1 MRGSSGGEEEEE
13 EAAAAIMGW
22 IARCCVRVTA
32 NMARERV
39 EGSGYACIAMLYTFP
54 WAGAWISFPCS
65 QYIPKIQTSVSLIS
79 G

>member
-1 MRGSSGGEEEEE
+1 MRGSSEGEE

-22 IARCCVRVTA
+22 IACCVRVTA

-39 EGSGYACIAMLYTFP
+39 EGVDMHASHAVYVSVGGSVDILSYLLI
-54 WAGAWISFPCS
+54 
-65 QYIPKIQTSVSLIS
+65 YIPKKKL